1 MVGKIINKEY
11 LEEVDKEI
19 KMIPLTFDVVLKGVF
34 ERNRDLLKKFVIS
47 VLKLDIDESYT
58 DIEVTKNELLKENI
72 KEYQKRVDI
81 LVILNDNI
89 YVDIEINRSSFEK
102 SKFRNSLYCDK

>member
-1 MVGKIINKEY
+1 MVGEKILDKEY
-11 LEEVDKEI
+11 LKKVDMEV

-47 VLKLDIDESYT
+47 VLKLEIDESDT
-58 DIEVTKNELLKENI
+58 DIEIIKNELLKENI

-81 LVILNDNI
+81 LVSNVQ
-89 YVDIEINRSSFEK
+89 Y
-102 SKFRNSLYCDK
+102 YY